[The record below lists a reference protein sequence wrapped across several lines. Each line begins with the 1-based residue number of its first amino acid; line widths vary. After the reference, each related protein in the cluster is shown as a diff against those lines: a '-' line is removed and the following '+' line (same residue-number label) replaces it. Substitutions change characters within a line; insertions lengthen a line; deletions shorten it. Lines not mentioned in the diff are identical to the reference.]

1 VGLTGERRNPIVP
14 DWISQD
20 FIERLKRGE
29 FDEHLLETIASLS
42 TDELAEVAHALQEE
56 ADLKCFALQ

>member
-1 VGLTGERRNPIVP
+1 MME

-20 FIERLKRGE
+20 FIPRLRKGE

-42 TDELAEVAHALQEE
+42 TEELAEVAQALREE
-56 ADLKCFALQ
+56 TELKYFARQ

>member
-1 VGLTGERRNPIVP
+1 MME

-20 FIERLKRGE
+20 FIPRLKNGE

-42 TDELAEVAHALQEE
+42 SEELEEVAHALQNE
-56 ADLKCFALQ
+56 ANLKFCAQ

>member
-1 VGLTGERRNPIVP
+1 MRE
-14 DWISQD
+14 DWISED

-42 TDELAEVAHALQEE
+42 TEELAEVANALQKE
-56 ADLKCFALQ
+56 ADQKHFALQ

>member
-1 VGLTGERRNPIVP
+1 MLE

-20 FIERLKRGE
+20 FIPRLKKGE

-42 TDELAEVAHALQEE
+42 MDELAEVAHALREE
-56 ADLKCFALQ
+56 TESKYFAHQ

>member
-1 VGLTGERRNPIVP
+1 MME

-20 FIERLKRGE
+20 FIPRLKKGE

-42 TDELAEVAHALQEE
+42 TEELEEVAHALREE
-56 ADLKCFALQ
+56 ADLKSFGLQ

>member
-1 VGLTGERRNPIVP
+1 MTE

-20 FIERLKRGE
+20 FIPRLRKGE

-42 TDELAEVAHALQEE
+42 TEELEEVAQALQKEG
-56 ADLKCFALQ
+56 DLKYFALQ

>member
-1 VGLTGERRNPIVP
+1 MLE

-20 FIERLKRGE
+20 IIPRLKNGE

-42 TDELAEVAHALQEE
+42 TEELAEGAHALQQESE
-56 ADLKCFALQ
+56 QKYFGRQ

>member
-1 VGLTGERRNPIVP
+1 MME

-20 FIERLKRGE
+20 FIPRLKKGE

-42 TDELAEVAHALQEE
+42 TEELEEVVHALQKE
-56 ADLKCFALQ
+56 ANLKVFALQ

>member
-1 VGLTGERRNPIVP
+1 MME

-20 FIERLKRGE
+20 FIPRLKNGE

-42 TDELAEVAHALQEE
+42 KEELEEVAHALQNE
-56 ADLKCFALQ
+56 ANLKSFAQ